1 MTITGTKLT
10 FGINKK
16 QPNTTTTTRSTVL
29 EGVFGGEEEDTQN
42 SKPKKKLYTLMS
54 SSGSAHFTAAMAE
67 VPPEGKMTA
76 EDRKKLIQSLV
87 NSIPSRREE
96 LFNWDLKWNYIDQVI
111 STSLH
116 AI

>member
-1 MTITGTKLT
+1 MT

-16 QPNTTTTTRSTVL
+16 QQTTTTTTRSTVL
-29 EGVFGGEEEDTQN
+29 EGVFGGEEEDTEN

-111 STSLH
+111 NTNLH
-116 AI
+116 SIIISCV